1 MQYLEFEQP
10 IEQLNNKLIKA
21 KELASKKNMN
31 TSKKIIDIENQI
43 QEAKKNI
50 YNKYRDISFGIPS
63 VFEKYRSLK
72 KKTKFLSKHLN
83 FPKKRKCAGCKSEH
97 FCF

>member
-43 QEAKKNI
+43 QEAKKYI
-50 YNKYRDISFGIPS
+50 
-63 VFEKYRSLK
+63 
-72 KKTKFLSKHLN
+72 
-83 FPKKRKCAGCKSEH
+83 
-97 FCF
+97 

>member
-43 QEAKKNI
+43 QEAKK
-50 YNKYRDISFGIPS
+50 KYIIISQHGKKFNYQDIQIDHT
-63 VFEKYRSLK
+63 V
-72 KKTKFLSKHLN
+72 
-83 FPKKRKCAGCKSEH
+83 
-97 FCF
+97 

>member
-50 YNKYRDISFGIPS
+50 YNNLTAWQKVQLSRHPNRPYCLDYIL
-63 VFEKYRSLK
+63 SL
-72 KKTKFLSKHLN
+72 TNGDFVELHGDRN
-83 FPKKRKCAGCKSEH
+83 V
-97 FCF
+97 